1 MARHKPSPW
10 RKSAAVIARIC
21 LIWLG
26 VAQLTGC
33 STPSDGTLVPQ
44 GAAQATA
51 HDWPHGAMVS
61 AANPH
66 AVQAA
71 IEVLDRG
78 GHAVDA
84 AIAAHAVL
92 GLVEPES
99 SGLGGSAFMLVYD
112 RASDTTV
119 LYDGRETAPALA
131 TRDMFFIG
139 GTELGFLER
148 WPAGLSVGVP
158 GTVALYKAAHERYG
172 EVAWS
177 SLFGAAVT
185 LATDGFVL
193 TEKFVLYNERLAP
206 VVLSGDFPKAAA
218 YLFPDG
224 ISVAAG
230 DRIRNPEYART
241 LQRIAN
247 EGIEVFYR
255 GDIARDI
262 VARVAQPPL
271 AGILSEADL
280 ANYSAV
286 ARRPVCAAFRENSVC
301 SAPPPSSGVAVAM
314 IPALYDLMLMPD
326 DGTLADKI
334 GVFIDA
340 QRLAYSDRDHYVG
353 DADFVNVPL
362 GELVD
367 PDYLKHRAGERFAP
381 DATPTHGDP
390 FSFAG
395 ASEGASQFSIDRSIE
410 AAGTTHLSVID
421 RYGNAVSMTA
431 SVGAPLGS
439 LRMTNGFFLNNQMS
453 DFSVGPPSGGAPLS
467 ANDIAAH
474 KRPRSSMSPTIVF
487 DSHARP
493 LLVTGSPGG
502 NSIIAYTA
510 KSILGI
516 LDWGLSA
523 QEAADFP
530 NIIAR
535 GESVLIEADASG
547 GASLV
552 EAMTARGYRVTPSSG
567 ENSGLHLI
575 VVRPDGLEGAADSR
589 RPGAVG
595 RLPPTD

>member
-1 MARHKPSPW
+1 MTIQAPSHR
-10 RKSAAVIARIC
+10 RKSASVIERIC
-21 LIWLG
+21 LIFLG
-26 VAQLTGC
+26 SASLAGC
-33 STPSDGTLVPQ
+33 TTPSDPVLVPP
-44 GAAQATA
+44 GSAQATGN
-51 HDWPHGAMVS
+51 DWPHGAMVV
-61 AANPH
+61 AANPD
-66 AVQAA
+66 AVRAA
-71 IEVLDRG
+71 IDVLDRG

-99 SGLGGSAFMLVYD
+99 SGLGGSAFMLIYD
-112 RASDTTV
+112 RATDTTV

-131 TRDMFFIG
+131 TRDMFTIDG
-139 GTELGFLER
+139 VELDFLER

-158 GTVALYKAAHERYG
+158 GTVALYKAAHDRYG

-177 SLFGAAVT
+177 SLFSAAVM

-193 TEKFVLYNERLAP
+193 TEKFVRYNARLAP
-206 VVLSGDFPKAAA
+206 VILSGDFPTAAA

-230 DRIRNPEYART
+230 DRVRNPEYART

-247 EGIEVFYR
+247 EGIDVFYR
-255 GDIARDI
+255 GDVARDI
-262 VARVAQPPL
+262 VARVALPPL
-271 AGILSEADL
+271 AGTLSGVDL
-280 ANYSAV
+280 ANYAAV
-286 ARRPVCAAFRENSVC
+286 ARRPVCATFRENSVC
-301 SAPPPSSGVAVAM
+301 SASPPSSGVAVAM
-314 IPALYDLMLMPD
+314 IPALYDLMLTPGD
-326 DGTLADKI
+326 VTLADKI

-340 QRLAYSDRDHYVG
+340 QRLAYADRDHYVG
-353 DADFVNVPL
+353 DADFVEVPL

-367 PDYLKHRAGERFAP
+367 PDYLEHRAGERFPP

-390 FSFAG
+390 LSFAG
-395 ASEGASQFSIDRSIE
+395 ASEAASRFSSDRSLE

-431 SVGAPLGS
+431 SVGAPFGS
-439 LRMTNGFFLNNQMS
+439 LRMTNGFFLNNEMS
-453 DFSVGPPSGGAPLS
+453 DFSVEPPMGGVSS
-467 ANDIAAH
+467 ANAIAAS

-487 DSHARP
+487 DGDGRP

-502 NSIIAYTA
+502 NSIIAYTT

-516 LDWGLSA
+516 MDWGLSA

-535 GESVLIEADASG
+535 GESVLIEADATG

-575 VVRPDGLEGAADSR
+575 VVRHDGLEGAADSR

-595 RLPPTD
+595 QLPPAD